1 MFKVFVAES
10 LSSLQQVTHSQSPSE
25 GREDRNQRPEVR
37 RLRWVRAA

>member
-10 LSSLQQVTHSQSPSE
+10 LSLHQVTHSQSPSE